1 MSVSPFIG
9 KTKKRK
15 TKGVPKAVDDLLKDI
30 DELTKSF
37 KVGNTIKKVP
47 KKEIFR
53 VGSFGYRSG
62 NSAKRRHAKKKK
74 LNQEETNYLSPFEN
88 VAGTVYA
95 VLYNPEFFKIH

>member
-1 MSVSPFIG
+1 MCTFCFSPLLG
-9 KTKKRK
+9 KTKRRK
-15 TKGVPKAVDDLLKDI
+15 TKCAAKVVDDLLKDI

-37 KVGNTIKKVP
+37 KSANVKKKFP

-62 NSAKRRHAKKKK
+62 NTAKRRHAKKKK
-74 LNQEETNYLSPFEN
+74 LSKEETNDPYLFEN

-95 VLYNPEFFKIH
+95 VLL